1 MIIEQIVKTV
11 ADNAETNITHNIL
24 GIDVETH
31 TAKRLCAR
39 LRRLKSTFS
48 ISIAGTYPECRD
60 YCQLHI
66 ITTLT
71 EDQLDHWLWKT
82 NHGAEYVGVFTRQ
95 EETKWPF

>member
-1 MIIEQIVKTV
+1 MNIEQIVKTV
-11 ADNAETNITHNIL
+11 VDNAETNITHNML
-24 GIDVETH
+24 GIDVETY
-31 TAKRLCAR
+31 TAKRLYAR

-48 ISIAGTYPECRD
+48 ISIAGPYPGCLD

-82 NHGAEYVGVFTRQ
+82 NHGAEYVGVFTR
-95 EETKWPF
+95 